1 MKPITK
7 LYSTLT
13 TAALLTSLVFT
24 PATLAEGP
32 EVPDYQKE
40 LAAQQLVSTLKNRD
54 YQPEKQTSFSAL
66 ASVTKAVYANKVDY
80 YHTHEYNFQSAGGKF
95 TVTENNHENIDYIIY
110 TYATGEMVYPEADG
124 SYNLPA
130 GNYSLAVTNF
140 GDGEIDYRYE
150 LNGNFV
156 GQPDLTLPALQV
168 TSPASNEIRLAKGAS
183 TTFTVKGS
191 TDAQYLTIESN
202 DIAYEQNENPGSFS
216 QGVKIEKGLNGL
228 YMNAEES
235 TGNAVYS
242 SHLITLPGISRIAG
256 KDRYEVSAGVSKQ
269 LNKWHYNTGTVVIAR
284 GDMYPD
290 ALSGGP
296 LAAVEGAP
304 VLLTATNSLPAAI
317 QNQIVNLGADR
328 AIILG
333 GTGSVSTNVEAQLKK
348 LGVTD
353 IERIGGKDRFVVSA
367 DTAERVAAS
376 YGSDTAIIASGMV
389 FPDALSAST
398 IAGTTGM
405 PILLVK
411 QDGIT
416 DSVQTF
422 IKNNPQIT
430 NYIVVGG
437 PATVKDSVVT
447 KIKQLRQGAYV
458 ERIGG
463 KDRYEVAI
471 NVAKFGIE
479 NFGISMDTL
488 TVVRGDIF
496 PDALSGAPL
505 ANYHRGPILLTT
517 SAKLEAK
524 VNSFLQ
530 SYQAEI
536 DNIHIVGGTGSVS
549 TTAESQLNGHI
560 R

>member
-13 TAALLTSLVFT
+13 TAALLTSLVFA
-24 PATLAEGP
+24 PATFAEGP
-32 EVPDYQKE
+32 EVQDYKKE
-40 LAAQQLVSTLKNRD
+40 LATQQLVSTLKNRD

-66 ASVTKAVYANKVDY
+66 ASVTKAVYTSKVDY
-80 YHTHEYNFQSAGGKF
+80 YHTHEYNFDSAGGPFK
-95 TVTENNHENIDYIIY
+95 VTENNHPDIDYIIY
-110 TYATGEMVYPEADG
+110 NYDTGEMVNPAADG
-124 SYNLPA
+124 SYNLPS
-130 GNYSLAVTNF
+130 GNYSLAVTSF

-150 LNGNFV
+150 LNGNFAS
-156 GQPDLTLPALQV
+156 QPDLTLPNLQV
-168 TSPASNEIRLAKGAS
+168 TAPASNEIRLAKGAS
-183 TTFTVKGS
+183 TTFAVKGS
-191 TDAQYLTIESN
+191 TDAKYLGI
-202 DIAYEQNENPGSFS
+202 DINNTVDEIDNPGSFS
-216 QGVKIEKGLNGL
+216 KNVTLEKGLNGL
-228 YMNAEES
+228 YLYAVES
-235 TGNAVYS
+235 SGNAVYS
-242 SHLITLPGISRIAG
+242 DHYVTLPGVSRIAG

-296 LAAVEGAP
+296 LAALEGAP
-304 VLLTATNSLPAAI
+304 VLLTATNSLPTAI
-317 QNQIVNLGADR
+317 QNQIVNLGAQR

-333 GTGSVSTNVEAQLKK
+333 GTNSVSTNVEAQLKK
-348 LGVTD
+348 LGVTE

-367 DTAERVAAS
+367 DTAERVADN
-376 YGSDTAIIASGMV
+376 YGSDTAIIASGLV

-411 QDGIT
+411 SDGIT
-416 DSVQTF
+416 DPVQQF
-422 IKNNPQIT
+422 IKNHPEIT

-437 PATVKDSVVT
+437 PATVKDSVIT
-447 KIKQLRQGAYV
+447 KIKQLRNGAYV

-479 NFGISMDTL
+479 NFGIGMDTL

-530 SYQAEI
+530 TYQAEI

-549 TTAESQLNGHI
+549 TTAEQQLNGHI

>member
-1 MKPITK
+1 MKSITK

-95 TVTENNHENIDYIIY
+95 TVTDNNHENIDYIIY
-110 TYATGEMVYPEADG
+110 TYETEEMVYPEADG

-191 TDAQYLTIESN
+191 TDARYLTIESN

-228 YMNAEES
+228 YMNAVES

-416 DSVQTF
+416 DPVQTF

>member
-7 LYSTLT
+7 LYSTLS

-24 PATLAEGP
+24 PATLAQEP
-32 EVPDYQKE
+32 ELPNYQKKMI
-40 LAAQQLVSTLKNRD
+40 AQQLVSTLKNRD
-54 YQPEKQTSFSAL
+54 YQPEQQSSFSAL
-66 ASVTKAVYANKVDY
+66 ASVTSAVYTNKVDY
-80 YHTHEYNFQSAGGKF
+80 YHTHEYNFESAGGKF
-95 TVTENNHENIDYIIY
+95 TVTENNHPDIDYIIY
-110 TYATGEMVYPEADG
+110 TYETEEMIYPESDG
-124 SYNLPA
+124 SYDLPA
-130 GNYSLAVTNF
+130 GNYSLAVTSF
-140 GDGEIDYRYE
+140 GDGLIDYRYE
-150 LNGNFV
+150 LKGNFAE
-156 GQPDLTLPALQV
+156 QPDLTLPTLQV
-168 TSPASNEIRLAKGAS
+168 TSPASDEVRLAKGTS
-183 TTFTVKGS
+183 TTFAVKGS
-191 TDAQYLTIESN
+191 TNAQYLGIEIN
-202 DIAYEQNENPGSFS
+202 NKVQEYENAGTFS
-216 QGVKIEKGLNGL
+216 KNVTLEKGLNGL
-228 YMNAEES
+228 YLYAAES
-235 TGNAVYS
+235 SGNAVYADRY
-242 SHLITLPGISRIAG
+242 ITLPGVSRIAG

-317 QNQIVNLGADR
+317 QNQIVDLGAQR

-367 DTAERVAAS
+367 DTAERVAEN

-411 QDGIT
+411 NDGIT
-416 DSVQTF
+416 DPVQQF
-422 IKNNPQIT
+422 IKNHPEIM

-437 PATVKDSVVT
+437 PATVKDSVIT
-447 KIKQLRQGAYV
+447 KIKQLRSGAYV

-530 SYQAEI
+530 NNQAEI
-536 DNIHIVGGTGSVS
+536 NNIHIVGGTGSVS
-549 TTAESQLNGHI
+549 TTAEQQLNGHI

>member
-7 LYSTLT
+7 LYSTLS

-24 PATLAEGP
+24 PATFAQGTEL
-32 EVPDYQKE
+32 PDYQKDMN
-40 LAAQQLVSTLKNRD
+40 AQQIVSTLKNRNI
-54 YQPEKQTSFSAL
+54 QPEQKSSFSAL
-66 ASVTKAVYANKVDY
+66 ASVTQAVYANKVDY
-80 YHTHEYNFQSAGGKF
+80 YHTHEYNFDSAGGNF
-95 TVTENNHENIDYIIY
+95 TVTENNHPDIDYIIY
-110 TYATGEMVYPEADG
+110 TYETGEMVYPAADG

-130 GNYSLAVTNF
+130 GNYSLAVTSF
-140 GDGEIDYRYE
+140 GDGLIDYRYE
-150 LNGNFV
+150 LKGNFS
-156 GQPDLTLPALQV
+156 GQPDLTLPNLQV
-168 TSPASNEIRLAKGAS
+168 TSPASNEVRLAKGTS
-183 TTFTVKGS
+183 TTFAVKGS
-191 TDAQYLTIESN
+191 TDARYLGIESN
-202 DIAYEQNENPGSFS
+202 NTIDEYENPGTFS
-216 QGVKIEKGLNGL
+216 KNVTIEKGLNGL
-228 YMNAEES
+228 YLYAIES
-235 TGNAVYS
+235 SGNTVYS
-242 SHLITLPGISRIAG
+242 DHYVTLPGISRIAG

-269 LNKWHYNTGTVVIAR
+269 LNNWHYNTGTVVIAR

-317 QNQIVNLGADR
+317 QNQIVDLGAER

-348 LGVTD
+348 LGITD

-367 DTAERVAAS
+367 DTAERVAEN
-376 YGSDTAIIASGMV
+376 YGSDTAIIASGLV

-416 DSVQTF
+416 DPVQTF
-422 IKNNPQIT
+422 IKNHPEIM

-437 PATVKDSVVT
+437 PATVNDSVIT
-447 KIKQLRQGAYV
+447 KIKQLRNGAYV

-471 NVAKFGIE
+471 NVARFGIE

-517 SAKLEAK
+517 SAKLETK

-530 SYQAEI
+530 NHQADI

-549 TTAESQLNGHI
+549 TTAEQQLNGHI

>member
-7 LYSTLT
+7 LYTTLS

-24 PATLAEGP
+24 PATFAEGP
-32 EVPDYQKE
+32 EVQNYQKE
-40 LAAQQLVSTLKNRD
+40 MATQQLVSTLKNRD
-54 YQPEKQTSFSAL
+54 YQPEKQSSFSAL
-66 ASVTKAVYANKVDY
+66 ASVTQAIYANKVDY
-80 YHTHEYNFQSAGGKF
+80 YHTHEYNFESAGGNF
-95 TVTENNHENIDYIIY
+95 TVTENNHPDIDYIIY
-110 TYATGEMVYPEADG
+110 TYETGEMVYPAADG
-124 SYNLPA
+124 SYNLPV
-130 GNYSLAVTNF
+130 GNYSLAVTSF
-140 GDGEIDYRYE
+140 GDGLIDYRYE
-150 LNGNFV
+150 LKGNFS
-156 GQPDLTLPALQV
+156 GQPDLTLPNLQV
-168 TSPASNEIRLAKGAS
+168 TSPASNEDRLAKGTS
-183 TTFTVKGS
+183 TTFAVKGS
-191 TDAQYLTIESN
+191 TDARYLGIESN
-202 DIAYEQNENPGSFS
+202 NTIDEYENPGTFS
-216 QGVKIEKGLNGL
+216 KNVTIEKGLNGL
-228 YMNAEES
+228 YLYAIES
-235 TGNAVYS
+235 SGNTVYS
-242 SHLITLPGISRIAG
+242 DHYVTLPGISRIAG

-304 VLLTATNSLPAAI
+304 VLLTATNSLPVAI
-317 QNQIVNLGADR
+317 QNQIVDLGAER

-367 DTAERVAAS
+367 DTAERVAEN
-376 YGSDTAIIASGMV
+376 YESDTAIIASGLV

-411 QDGIT
+411 NDGIT
-416 DSVQTF
+416 DPVQQF
-422 IKNNPQIT
+422 IKNHPEIT

-437 PATVKDSVVT
+437 PATVKDSVIT
-447 KIKQLRQGAYV
+447 KIKQLRSGAYV

-471 NVAKFGIE
+471 NVARFGIE

-517 SAKLEAK
+517 SAKLETK

-530 SYQAEI
+530 NHQADI

-549 TTAESQLNGHI
+549 TTAEQQLNGHI

>member
-7 LYSTLT
+7 LYSTLS

-24 PATLAEGP
+24 PATFAQGTEL
-32 EVPDYQKE
+32 PDYQKDMN
-40 LAAQQLVSTLKNRD
+40 AQQILSTLKNRD
-54 YQPEKQTSFSAL
+54 FQPEQKQSFSAL
-66 ASVTKAVYANKVDY
+66 ATVATAVYANKVDY

-95 TVTENNHENIDYIIY
+95 TITDNNPADIDYIIY
-110 TYATGEMVYPEADG
+110 TYETEEMVYPDADG
-124 SYNLPA
+124 AYNLPA
-130 GNYSLAVTNF
+130 GNYSLAVTSF
-140 GDGEIDYRYE
+140 GDAPTDYRFE
-150 LNGNFV
+150 LNGNFAS
-156 GQPDLTLPALQV
+156 QPDTTLPNLQV
-168 TSPASNEIRLAKGAS
+168 TTPAGNEERLAKGTS

-191 TDAQYLTIESN
+191 TDAQYLGIESN
-202 DIAYEQNENPGSFS
+202 NNVYDQIENPGTFS
-216 QGVKIEKGLNGL
+216 QNVTIENGLNGL
-228 YMNAEES
+228 YLYAIES
-235 TGNAVYS
+235 TGNTVYS
-242 SHLITLPGISRIAG
+242 DHYVTLPGVTRIAG

-269 LNKWHYNTGTVVIAR
+269 LNKWYYNTGTIIIAR

-296 LAAVEGAP
+296 LAAIEGAP
-304 VLLTATNSLPAAI
+304 VLLTSTNSLPAAI
-317 QNQIVNLGADR
+317 QNQIADLGAER

-333 GTGSVSTNVEAQLKK
+333 GTGSVSTNVEAQLKN

-367 DTAERVAAS
+367 DTAERVADTFE
-376 YGSDTAIIASGMV
+376 SDTAIIASGMV

-411 QDGIT
+411 NDSIT
-416 DSVQTF
+416 DPVQAF
-422 IKNNPQIT
+422 IRNHPEIT

-437 PATVKDSVVT
+437 PATVNDSVIT
-447 KIKQLRQGAYV
+447 KIKQLRNGAYV

-471 NVAKFGIE
+471 NVAKFGVE

-524 VNSFLQ
+524 VDTFLQ
-530 SYQAEI
+530 NNQSEI
-536 DNIHIVGGTGSVS
+536 DNIYIVGGTGSVS
-549 TTAESQLNGHI
+549 TTAEQQLNGHI

>member
-7 LYSTLT
+7 LYSTLS

-24 PATLAEGP
+24 PATLAQEP
-32 EVPDYQKE
+32 ELPNYQKE
-40 LAAQQLVSTLKNRD
+40 MIAQQLVSTLKNRD
-54 YQPEKQTSFSAL
+54 YQPEQQSSFSAL
-66 ASVTKAVYANKVDY
+66 ASVTSAVYANKVDY
-80 YHTHEYNFQSAGGKF
+80 YHTHEYNFESAGGKF
-95 TVTENNHENIDYIIY
+95 TVTESNHPDIDYIIY
-110 TYATGEMVYPEADG
+110 TYETEEMVYPESDG
-124 SYNLPA
+124 SYDLPA
-130 GNYSLAVTNF
+130 GNYSLAVTSF
-140 GDGEIDYRYE
+140 GDGLIDYRYE
-150 LNGNFV
+150 LKGSFAE
-156 GQPDLTLPALQV
+156 QPDLTLPNLQV
-168 TSPASNEIRLAKGAS
+168 TSPTSNEVRLAKGTS
-183 TTFTVKGS
+183 TTFAVKGN
-191 TDAQYLTIESN
+191 TDAQYLGI
-202 DIAYEQNENPGSFS
+202 DINNTVEEIDNPGSFS
-216 QGVKIEKGLNGL
+216 KNVTLEKGLNGL
-228 YMNAEES
+228 YLYAVEPS
-235 TGNAVYS
+235 GNAIYADRY
-242 SHLITLPGISRIAG
+242 ITLPGVSRIAG

-304 VLLTATNSLPAAI
+304 VLLTATNSLPTAI
-317 QNQIVNLGADR
+317 QNQIVDLGAQR

-367 DTAERVAAS
+367 DTAERVAENF
-376 YGSDTAIIASGMV
+376 GSDTAIIASGMV

-411 QDGIT
+411 NDGIT
-416 DSVQTF
+416 DPVQQF
-422 IKNNPQIT
+422 IKNHPEIT

-437 PATVKDSVVT
+437 PATVKDSVIS
-447 KIKQLRQGAYV
+447 KIKQLRSGAYV

-479 NFGISMDTL
+479 NFGISMDSL

-524 VNSFLQ
+524 VNTFLQ
-530 SYQAEI
+530 NNQAEI

-549 TTAESQLNGHI
+549 TTAEQQLSGHI
-560 R
+560 K

>member
-7 LYSTLT
+7 LYSTLS

-24 PATLAEGP
+24 PATFAQGP
-32 EVPDYQKE
+32 ELQDYQKDRN
-40 LAAQQLVSTLKNRD
+40 AQQILSTLKNRNIHT
-54 YQPEKQTSFSAL
+54 EKQESSFSAL
-66 ASVTKAVYANKVDY
+66 ASVTKAVFENKVDY
-80 YHTHEYNFQSAGGKF
+80 YHTHRYNFKSAGGYF
-95 TVTENNHENIDYIIY
+95 TVTDNNQPDMDYIIFRNE
-110 TYATGEMVYPEADG
+110 TEEMIYPEPNG

-130 GNYSLAVTNF
+130 GNYSLALTSF
-140 GDGEIDYRYE
+140 GDGEIEYHYE
-150 LNGNFV
+150 LNGNFAE
-156 GQPDLTLPALQV
+156 QPDLTLPSLQV
-168 TSPASNEIRLAKGAS
+168 TSPASNEVRLAKGTSA
-183 TTFTVKGS
+183 TFAVKGS
-191 TDAQYLTIESN
+191 TDAQYLGI
-202 DIAYEQNENPGSFS
+202 DINSKVQEYENPGTFS
-216 QGVKIEKGLNGL
+216 KNVTLEKGLNGL
-228 YMNAEES
+228 YLYVAES
-235 TGNAVYS
+235 SGNAVYADRY
-242 SHLITLPGISRIAG
+242 ITLPGVSRIAG

-304 VLLTATNSLPAAI
+304 VLLTATKSLPKAI
-317 QNQIVNLGADR
+317 QDQIVELGAQR

-333 GTGSVSTNVEAQLKK
+333 GTGSVSTNVEAQLKN

-367 DTAERVAAS
+367 DTAERVADNF
-376 YGSDTAIIASGMV
+376 GSDTAIIASGMV

-416 DSVQTF
+416 DPVQTF
-422 IKNNPQIT
+422 IKNHPEIT

-437 PATVKDSVVT
+437 PATVNDTVIS
-447 KIKQLRQGAYV
+447 KIKQLRKGAYV

-517 SAKLEAK
+517 SAKLESK

-530 SYQAEI
+530 NNQADI

-549 TTAESQLNGHI
+549 TTAEQQLNGHI